1 MLKKGVLIISKEETI
16 EFKVRSRKSLKQ
28 SLKNDLTMNNK
39 TSINNLIEE
48 LKLEEVGAS
57 AERKIKE
64 RASKLYLEQFINGK
78 LRVGATLE
86 SIKF

>member
-1 MLKKGVLIISKEETI
+1 
-16 EFKVRSRKSLKQ
+16 
-28 SLKNDLTMNNK
+28 MNNK

-78 LRVGATLE
+78 LRAGATLE